1 MSTFQQ
7 PFEEM
12 LEALRLRLQNLIPT
26 AAWDDLWGNEHD
38 RGFMVAGAMEADL
51 LSDMASAVESFI
63 TEGQSIEAFRA
74 QFDEIVERYGWD
86 YTGARDWRTRVI
98 YQTNTAT
105 TYAAGRLAQLN
116 DPELQSVAPFW
127 MYRHG
132 GSADP
137 RPQHLAWD
145 GLVLPADD
153 PWWSTHYPP
162 NDWGCSCYVIA
173 VSRETAARMGGRFET
188 PGDDQPGAVGEGWD
202 YMPGRSVRDE
212 IRQTVDEKARDLP
225 PSIGEAFR
233 DRMEEGRP

>member
-1 MSTFQQ
+1 
-7 PFEEM
+7 
-12 LEALRLRLQNLIPT
+12 
-26 AAWDDLWGNEHD
+26 
-38 RGFMVAGAMEADL
+38 MVAGAMEADL